1 MREGATGQ
9 HSRDQNLASNWRPI
23 RGDKKPAMARLT
35 LARKI
40 AAVTLAVWKQ
50 EGGSDA
56 AHLKLQA

>member
-1 MREGATGQ
+1 
-9 HSRDQNLASNWRPI
+9 
-23 RGDKKPAMARLT
+23 MARLT